1 MCELTL
7 ADASSVINFPE
18 LNQFDPWK
26 TRRYPAKFPQFP
38 WNRYLQF
45 RRNNQAPE
53 TTYREITFLRYAKK
67 FPRPRRFSNF
77 SFALSVG
84 RDPGFRGGCY
94 SETRE
99 KVETEKN
106 WQKRAS
112 ASEKLFRVLCAFFV
126 RRFVP
131 PVSHRLFKANP
142 FVLLSRRT
150 KFFRPFFFLS
160 LFALRLQEAAPSLWC
175 V

>member
-1 MCELTL
+1 MSLTL
-7 ADASSVINFPE
+7 ADASSVINIPE

-26 TRRYPAKFPQFP
+26 TPRYPAKFPQFP
-38 WNRYLQF
+38 WNCYLQF

-67 FPRPRRFSNF
+67 FPGPRRFSNF

-84 RDPGFRGGCY
+84 RDPSFRGGCY

-112 ASEKLFRVLCAFFV
+112 ASEKLFAFFA
-126 RRFVP
+126 RSSFDDSCLQIHIGCLKRT
-131 PVSHRLFKANP
+131 
-142 FVLLSRRT
+142 LLSFCRVRNSSA
-150 KFFRPFFFLS
+150 PFLLS
-160 LFALRLQEAAPSLWC
+160 LFLSILSFRFTSTRRR